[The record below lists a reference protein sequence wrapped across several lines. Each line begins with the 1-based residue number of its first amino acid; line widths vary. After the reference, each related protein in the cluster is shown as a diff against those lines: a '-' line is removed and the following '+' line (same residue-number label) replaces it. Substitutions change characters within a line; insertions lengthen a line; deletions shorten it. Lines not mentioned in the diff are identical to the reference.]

1 MCSHAAA
8 HHCLDPDKKKRLIA
22 TTQSNYDLTPTERVS
37 GWGMG
42 AAACRPELALIHLSQ
57 SYFLVRQTSTL
68 FKSKSLLLF

>member
-1 MCSHAAA
+1 M
-8 HHCLDPDKKKRLIA
+8 A

-42 AAACRPELALIHLSQ
+42 AAACRPELALIHLPQ

>member
-1 MCSHAAA
+1 M
-8 HHCLDPDKKKRLIA
+8 A

-57 SYFLVRQTSTL
+57 SYFLVRQTSAIVQV
-68 FKSKSLLLF
+68 